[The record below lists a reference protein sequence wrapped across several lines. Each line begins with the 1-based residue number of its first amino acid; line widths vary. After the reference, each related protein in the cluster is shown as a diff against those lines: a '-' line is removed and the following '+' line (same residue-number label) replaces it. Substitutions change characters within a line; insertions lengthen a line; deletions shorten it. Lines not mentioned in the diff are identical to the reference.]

1 MPSTCW
7 TSCGERG
14 LTGAVAV
21 VCVVAT
27 GDTAMLGMAGGRTDL
42 TTDDDEV
49 GVDGDGDA
57 GSVVALARR
66 CRWPRRARPR
76 VGGVCGVVWWCVRS
90 SNTRQSRTHGKIWLC
105 GGGGT
110 RGAEGGME
118 TVRGRMMGR
127 GKVECGGLAASG
139 PAAVVVVVLLL
150 PWTP

>member
-14 LTGAVAV
+14 LTGAVAI

-76 VGGVCGVVWWCVRS
+76 VGGV
-90 SNTRQSRTHGKIWLC
+90 
-105 GGGGT
+105 